1 MELRAP
7 LSREKWQQ
15 HPFVRYL
22 PPEHLAILNNCAMVV
37 QFEAGQPIFREGD
50 PANRFYLILNGA
62 IALQSHRKEG
72 GTTLIATLG
81 EGDVLGWSWLFP
93 PYQWHFDAIAVE
105 STQAVFFYGTWL
117 RHLAEEHHEL
127 GYELMRRM
135 AEVLIRRLQ
144 AARRQM
150 LFGPE
155 CTTMSKDDPRL
166 RERRLRD

>member
-1 MELRAP
+1 MELPAP
-7 LSREKWQQ
+7 LTPDNWQQ

-22 PPEHLAILNNCAMVV
+22 PVEHLAILNECAMVV
-37 QFEAGQPIFREGD
+37 QFDIGQTIFREGD

-62 IALQSHRKEG
+62 VALQSHTVEG
-72 GTTLIATLG
+72 GATLTVTLG

-93 PYQWHFDAIAVE
+93 PYRWHFDAVAVE

-117 RHLAEEHHEL
+117 RQMTEEHHEL

-144 AARRQM
+144 ATRRQM
-150 LFGPE
+150 MFGPE
-155 CTTMSKDDPRL
+155 SGNLNKDNPRL